1 MQGTPL
7 SRNVLVLDAGYQ
19 PVNIVSARRALTL
32 VYSGRAVTVEN
43 STEVVHS
50 QNATWT
56 LPRIIRLFI
65 AIAHRVYRA
74 VKVQLNRRNLFARDG
89 FACQYCGTREG
100 PFTIDH
106 VVPRS
111 RRTAEYPNGG
121 PTIWENCVTCCVRCN
136 HRKANR
142 MPSEMGM
149 NLMRVPAEPRWL
161 PPLLFRRYLGKNVDA
176 SWESYL
182 YIK

>member
-1 MQGTPL
+1 MPGTAL

-43 STEVVHS
+43 SSDVVRS
-50 QNATWT
+50 PNATWP

-65 AIAHRVYRA
+65 SIAHRVYRA
-74 VKVQLNRRNLFARDG
+74 VRVQLNRRNLFARDS
-89 FACQYCGTREG
+89 FACQYCGTHEG
-100 PFTIDH
+100 PFTVDH

-111 RRTAEYPNGG
+111 RKTRQYPSGG
-121 PTIWENCVTCCVRCN
+121 TTVWENCVTCCVRCN
-136 HRKANR
+136 HRKGNR
-142 MPSEMGM
+142 LPSEMGM
-149 NLMRVPAEPRWL
+149 QLMRKPGEPRWL
-161 PPLLFRRYLGKNVDA
+161 PPLLFRRYLGKNMHK